1 MPPKKKKGWTGLD
14 WTDGKLAG
22 CAVVAHMRD
31 MHRVL
36 GRRDDGLPLRADQ
49 AVNEA
54 GEARFFARRRGL
66 GVLAVVREALGA
78 HEADVCHPAGLGPFQ
93 RGGIHGAAVA
103 S

>member
-1 MPPKKKKGWTGLD
+1 MPPRKKGWTR
-14 WTDGKLAG
+14 TDGKLAG
-22 CAVVAHMRD
+22 CAVVAHVRD

-54 GEARFFARRRGL
+54 GEARLLARRRGL
-66 GVLAVVREALGA
+66 GVPGLVGEALGA
-78 HEADVCHPAGLGPFQ
+78 HEAGVCHPASMGLFQ

-103 S
+103 G